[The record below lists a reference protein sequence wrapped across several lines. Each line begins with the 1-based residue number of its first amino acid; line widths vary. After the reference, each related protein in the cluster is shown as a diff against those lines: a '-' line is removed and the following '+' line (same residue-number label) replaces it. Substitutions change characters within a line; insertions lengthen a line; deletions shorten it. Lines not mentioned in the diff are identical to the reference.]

1 MIEIG
6 KYNALDIIRESSVGI
21 YLADKEGEEIL
32 LPNKYCPNDFKIY
45 DTLKVFVYRDSENRK
60 VAVTDSPKIQLHQF
74 ALLQCKHIS
83 TVGAFM
89 DWGMAK
95 DLMVPYSE
103 QRQGMEVGRWYIV
116 YLDIDTQTDRLYA
129 SNKIEKHLQ
138 NDNLFVSEGDKVKIM
153 IMHKSD
159 IGFSVIVNNIHL
171 GLVYDNE
178 IFTTLN
184 IGDKLTG
191 YVKKIREDKKLDI
204 SLQQIGYHNFNDS
217 NSKLIYDD
225 LVKNNGFIELNDK
238 STPEAIKLRFGISK
252 KAFKKAL
259 GALYKDKKVTF
270 GNEGITLN
278 QNTL

>member
-6 KYNALDIIRESSVGI
+6 KYNELDIIRESSVGI
-21 YLADKEGEEIL
+21 YLADKAGEEIL
-32 LPNKYCPNDFKIY
+32 LPNKYCPSAFKIY
-45 DTLKVFVYRDSENRK
+45 DTLKVFVYLDSENRK
-60 VAVTDSPKIQLHQF
+60 VAVTDIPKILLHQF
-74 ALLQCKHIS
+74 AFLQCTYIS

-89 DWGMAK
+89 DWGMVK

-103 QRQGMEVGRWYIV
+103 QRQRLEVNRWYIV
-116 YLDIDTQTDRLYA
+116 YLDLDTKTDRLYA
-129 SNKIEKHLQ
+129 SNKIEKFLQ
-138 NDNLFVSEGDKVKIM
+138 NDNLTVAEGDKVDIM

-159 IGFSVIVNNIHL
+159 IGFSVIVNNNHL

-191 YVKKIREDKKLDI
+191 YIKKIREDNKLDI
-204 SLQQIGYHNFNDS
+204 SLQPIGYLNFNDV

-225 LVKNNGFIELNDK
+225 LVENNGYIELTDK
-238 STPEAIKLRFGISK
+238 STPDAINLRFGISK

-259 GALYKDKKVTF
+259 GALYREKKVTIDSD
-270 GNEGITLN
+270 GITLI
-278 QNTL
+278 

>member
-1 MIEIG
+1 VIQIG
-6 KYNALDIIRESSVGI
+6 KYNNLDIIRESSVGI

-32 LPNKYCPNDFKIY
+32 LPNKYCPEDFKIY
-45 DTLKVFVYRDSENRK
+45 DTLNVFVYRDSENRK

-74 ALLQCKHIS
+74 ALLQCTDVS

-89 DWGMAK
+89 DWGMTK

-116 YLDIDTQTDRLYA
+116 FLDIDSKTDRLYA

-138 NDNLFVSEGDKVKIM
+138 NDNLSVAEGDKVDIL

-159 IGFSVIVNNIHL
+159 IGFSVIVNNVHL
-171 GLVYDNE
+171 GLVYNNE
-178 IFTTLN
+178 IFTPLN

-191 YVKKIREDKKLDI
+191 YVKKIREDNKLDI
-204 SLQQIGYHNFNDS
+204 SLQPIGYQNFNDV

-225 LVKNNGFIELNDK
+225 LVKNNGFIGLNDK
-238 STPEAIKLRFGISK
+238 SAPEVIKSRFGISK

-259 GALYKDKKVTF
+259 GALYKDKKVTIS
-270 GNEGITLN
+270 NKGITLN
-278 QNTL
+278 